1 MHKITNNHLIE
12 LTNLLSKYN
21 SKVKNNYKR
30 FVTDTSTLKLPNE
43 YLISISGQNNIK
55 LSIKILFNSS
65 CIVFYKTSKD
75 KMDYTEFDLKST
87 NQIDK
92 LAGTIYFI
100 LLNKLDY
107 SLNKTFY
114 IKVATV
120 KTTYKLSKVEELFIR
135 FKIDFLVFIK
145 NLREFLGI

>member
-1 MHKITNNHLIE
+1 MYKITNNHLVE

-30 FVTDTSTLKLPNE
+30 FVVDTATLNLPDE
-43 YLISISGQNNIK
+43 YIISISGQNKTK
-55 LSIKILFNSS
+55 LSIKILFNNS
-65 CIVFYKTSKD
+65 CIVYYKTSKD

-92 LAGTIYFI
+92 LAGTVYFI
-100 LLNKLDY
+100 LLNKLEY
-107 SLNKTFY
+107 SLNKTLY
-114 IKVATV
+114 IKVLTV
-120 KTTYKLSKVEELFIR
+120 KTTYKLSKIEELFIR

-145 NLREFLGI
+145 NLREFLGL